1 MGGWLSPYMLFKSK
15 KQGVLQIGNNVGIN
29 STSIF
34 CDESITIMDYVH
46 IGGGCQIFD
55 TNFHNMDYLGRRDP
69 LLNPISRTS
78 PVVIERDI
86 FIGSRCI
93 ICKGVTIG
101 ARSIV
106 AAGSVVVNNI
116 PPDELWG
123 GNPAKFIKKINQK

>member
-1 MGGWLSPYMLFKSK
+1 M
-15 KQGVLQIGNNVGIN
+15 LQIGNNVGIN

-123 GNPAKFIKKINQK
+123 GNPAKFIKK